1 MTEDNT
7 AVSWSD
13 YEAHKREV
21 EQSVRQNIF
30 RAIQTQID
38 FCSKNG
44 TARDFIQGM
53 ETAQKF
59 VLKSESHHT
68 SLDHP
73 TLF

>member
-7 AVSWSD
+7 AVRWSD
-13 YEAHKREV
+13 YEAHRREV
-21 EQSVRQNIF
+21 EQSVRQSIF
-30 RAIQTQID
+30 TAIQTQID

-59 VLKSESHHT
+59 VLGSKSVHT
-68 SLDHP
+68 SLDQP